1 MVLQFVRRSVQQL
14 FSHSATCAASHRTTV
29 SAASTCVSST
39 ASSVAPASAYAAGRA
54 RPQPQH
60 IKADP
65 TGVVAGVVAGVAIV
79 GAFVGVGKMWWDASS
94 LRGASEPEAVQTISQ
109 KELGLFLEELTA
121 AVKELFNKVP
131 VLEDALRAYMKEN
144 GHELSDAEFK
154 QAVLSQLYQMMEAIE
169 TQVIEKRKWNPA
181 SLESALEMF
190 AQDAEVLRLQGEL
203 NKLMQTVFPASTPV
217 EVPED
222 LTPDRTLVIL
232 KVMVAGMEKA
242 MSDMLAH
249 ARAEGISDV
258 VGAMEAFQHLYME
271 HVEQMTQA
279 QMKLHGI
286 SQEVFTAALQKHHTE
301 NEQFREQVE
310 QIYAQQAKAFEKM
323 GLPIEMQ

>member
-29 SAASTCVSST
+29 SAASTFVSST

-65 TGVVAGVVAGVAIV
+65 TGVVAGVAIV

-131 VLEDALRAYMKEN
+131 AIEDALRAYMKEN

-169 TQVIEKRKWNPA
+169 TQVVEKRKLNPA

-222 LTPDRTLVIL
+222 LTADRTLAIL

-286 SQEVFTAALQKHHTE
+286 SQDVFTAALQKHHTE